1 MRSFLIFKKN
11 IDLLHIK
18 YKKKK
23 NFFIQGFN
31 LDYYEAQNKYRQ
43 KQLRFILNFCIKLVF
58 IISIFFVGWWL
69 GNGDKLILIQ
79 ENEKI
84 INDFNN
90 EKIELDR
97 KLTDT
102 RLKLKEANLA
112 LNTQNISNNIS
123 DFGRDAK
130 NILAS
135 SLANGVNEKDIID
148 NLRLL
153 GKNKICNSFKY
164 KELPV
169 STKSFI
175 PPENTLLLLS
185 GSLKVKAEGNIIDT
199 DKIPYF
205 DPSKPLRVIFVY
217 LGNNDIVEG
226 NLPISKNIM
235 AGKFSVNLKILESK
249 VRGAVIVRY
258 QSCKV

>member
-1 MRSFLIFKKN
+1 M
-11 IDLLHIK
+11 
-18 YKKKK
+18 
-23 NFFIQGFN
+23 
-31 LDYYEAQNKYRQ
+31 DYYQAQNKYRQ
-43 KQLRFILNFCIKLVF
+43 KQLRFFLNFCIKLFF
-58 IISIFFVGWWL
+58 ITLIFFVGWWL

-90 EKIELDR
+90 EKIILDR

-112 LNTQNISNNIS
+112 LNIQNISNRNS

-135 SLANGVNEKDIID
+135 SLANGVSEKDIIN

-153 GKNKICNSFKY
+153 GKNKTCGGFQY
-164 KELPV
+164 KELAV
-169 STKSFI
+169 STQSFI
-175 PPENTLLLLS
+175 PPENTLILLS
-185 GSLKVKAEGNIIDT
+185 GSLKVKAEGNITDT
-199 DKIPYF
+199 INENPYF
-205 DPSKPLRVIFVY
+205 DPSKPLRVIFIY
-217 LGNNDIVEG
+217 LGNNDVVEG
-226 NLPISKNIM
+226 NLPITKKII
-235 AGKFSVNLKILESK
+235 AGKFSVNIKLLESK
-249 VRGAVIVRY
+249 VRGAIMVRY

>member
-1 MRSFLIFKKN
+1 M
-11 IDLLHIK
+11 
-18 YKKKK
+18 
-23 NFFIQGFN
+23 
-31 LDYYEAQNKYRQ
+31 DYYQAQNKYRQ
-43 KQLRFILNFCIKLVF
+43 KQLRFLLNLCIKILVV
-58 IISIFFVGWWL
+58 ILTFFVGWWL

-90 EKIELDR
+90 KKVELDR

-112 LNTQNISNNIS
+112 LNTQNISNHNS

-135 SLANGVNEKDIID
+135 SLANGVREKDIID

-153 GKNKICNSFKY
+153 GKNKICNNFQY
-164 KELPV
+164 KELAV
-169 STKSFI
+169 STQSFI

-185 GSLKVKAEGNIIDT
+185 GSLKVKVEGNISD
-199 DKIPYF
+199 
-205 DPSKPLRVIFVY
+205 R
-217 LGNNDIVEG
+217 
-226 NLPISKNIM
+226 
-235 AGKFSVNLKILESK
+235 KF
-249 VRGAVIVRY
+249 
-258 QSCKV
+258 

>member
-1 MRSFLIFKKN
+1 MFSFLIHGL
-11 IDLLHIK
+11 I
-18 YKKKK
+18 
-23 NFFIQGFN
+23 
-31 LDYYEAQNKYRQ
+31 LDYYQAQNKYRQ
-43 KQLRFILNFCIKLVF
+43 KQLRFILNFCIKFVF
-58 IISIFFVGWWL
+58 IISTFFVGWWL

-90 EKIELDR
+90 QKIELDR

-112 LNTQNISNNIS
+112 LNTQNISNQNS
-123 DFGRDAK
+123 DYGRDAK

-135 SLANGVNEKDIID
+135 NLANGVKEQDIID

-153 GKNKICNSFKY
+153 GKNKICNNFQY

-169 STKSFI
+169 STQSFI

-185 GSLKVKAEGNIIDT
+185 GSLKVKAEGNIVDT
-199 DKIPYF
+199 IDKIPHF
-205 DPSKPLRVIFVY
+205 DPSKPVRVIFVY

-226 NLPISKNIM
+226 NLPINKNIL